1 MKTQLYL
8 LTGFLGAGKTTFL
21 KNFVS
26 LFADKTVKVIVNEF
40 GKEGIDGILLSQAHI
55 ETEEIHD
62 GSIFCTCR
70 LDQFEEVLAR
80 QVRLGPDTII
90 VEASGLS
97 DPTNIRKILSQS
109 VHFENVDFCGSIC
122 LVDAINFHKVYSTAV
137 VCKKQLSIA
146 DAVVINKTD
155 LATPAQI
162 DNVTDIIRKDRPDV
176 PVFQTVYGRIDQS
189 WFKDPSTPPQ
199 AGSGKPVLHTADLTL
214 RKYLITV
221 KDTFTPDTLKAFLE
235 LFLENTYRI
244 KGFAR
249 LDGEVYY
256 VDATGTL
263 LQILPNAADMPLVN
277 NRLVVLSGS
286 ALNAKKNIDKA
297 INQYREHIVSVE

>member
-80 QVRLGPDTII
+80 QVRLGPDIII

-109 VHFENVDFCGSIC
+109 VHFENVDFRGSIC

-137 VCKKQLSIA
+137 ACKKQLSIA

-162 DNVTDIIRKDRPDV
+162 DNVTDIVRKDRPDV
-176 PVFQTVYGRIDQS
+176 PVFQTVYGRIDPS
-189 WFKDPSTPPQ
+189 WINELSTPP
-199 AGSGKPVLHTADLTL
+199 ADSGKPALHTADLTL

-221 KDTFTPDTLKAFLE
+221 KDTFTPGTLKEFLE

-249 LDGEVYY
+249 LGGNVYY
-256 VDATGTL
+256 VDATGTT
-263 LQILPNAADMPLVN
+263 LQILPNTADMPLVN

-297 INQYREHIVSVE
+297 INQYHEYVVSVE